1 MTIQKDK
8 KTYKESVYKRKMNT
22 SVTMLSMPS
31 MRLDVPNLDG
41 FPDTADKTFWTN
53 ARSWMG
59 SAQIGP
65 PSYREERHSR
75 EVFTQLTPDNIHI
88 MKINYY

>member
-1 MTIQKDK
+1 
-8 KTYKESVYKRKMNT
+8 
-22 SVTMLSMPS
+22 MLSMPS

-41 FPDTADKTFWTN
+41 FPDTADKTFWTK

-65 PSYREERHSR
+65 PSYRQDRDSR
-75 EVFTQLTPDNIHI
+75 EVFTH
-88 MKINYY
+88 